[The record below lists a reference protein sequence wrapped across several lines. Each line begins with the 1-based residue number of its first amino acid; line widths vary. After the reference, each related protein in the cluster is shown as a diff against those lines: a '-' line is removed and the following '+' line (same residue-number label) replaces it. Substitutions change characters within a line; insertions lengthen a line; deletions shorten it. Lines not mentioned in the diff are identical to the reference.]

1 MGSYKNDK
9 DINRR
14 KFLED
19 QIDEKY
25 LKIDKLINQRKA
37 ELIADLVSKNITTSY
52 TDDIG
57 ASKTKSFTNSTE
69 NMNLTFSSDK
79 VILELEKYRQAFIDL
94 IELLNDE
101 DKKIFYLRWG
111 ENTRYDWSEIYYILK
126 NSDTGYNYS
135 HTKQLYRRRDF
146 ILDRLAEILNII

>member
-57 ASKTKSFTNSTE
+57 ASKTRSFTNSTE

-101 DKKIFYLRWG
+101 DKK
-111 ENTRYDWSEIYYILK
+111 NIL
-126 NSDTGYNYS
+126 
-135 HTKQLYRRRDF
+135 
-146 ILDRLAEILNII
+146 LAMG